1 MSFLGKSV
9 YNFLVFCIKVYQFT
23 ISPLMGPSKCRYTP
37 TCSDYALQSLKKY
50 GVLKG
55 LWLSVKRIARCAP
68 WGSSGFDPVP

>member
-1 MSFLGKSV
+1 MSFIGKCV
-9 YNFLVFCIKVYQFT
+9 YNFLVFCIKVYQFAL
-23 ISPLMGPSKCRYTP
+23 SPLLGPSKCRYTP

-68 WGSSGFDPVP
+68 WGRSGFDPVP